1 MRMKISKLKA
11 PHKSSG
17 FTLIEI
23 LIAMVIVSVG
33 VVSVMGAIQTNAQ
46 IASDLDRRLVASWV
60 VSNRFAEIRH
70 ESKLNSVAAGK
81 DNVNVEMGGYE
92 WRVRSVIEESELDR
106 VFNVTVEAFEKNSGD
121 DRAISSMT
129 SSVVDKL

>member
-1 MRMKISKLKA
+1 
-11 PHKSSG
+11 
-17 FTLIEI
+17 
-23 LIAMVIVSVG
+23 MVIVSVG

>member
-1 MRMKISKLKA
+1 MKISKLKA

>member
-1 MRMKISKLKA
+1 MRISKLKA

-81 DNVNVEMGGYE
+81 DTVNVEMGGYE

-129 SSVVDKL
+129 SSVADKL

>member
-1 MRMKISKLKA
+1 MKISKLKA

-129 SSVVDKL
+129 SSVADKL

>member
-70 ESKLNSVAAGK
+70 ESKLNSVAAGN

-106 VFNVTVEAFEKNSGD
+106 VFNVTVEAFEKSSGD

>member
-1 MRMKISKLKA
+1 MRISKLKA

-129 SSVVDKL
+129 SSVADKL

>member
-1 MRMKISKLKA
+1 MKISKLKA

-92 WRVRSVIEESELDR
+92 WRVRSVIEESELER

-129 SSVVDKL
+129 SSVADKL

>member
-1 MRMKISKLKA
+1 MKISKLKA

-60 VSNRFAEIRH
+60 VSNQFAEIRH